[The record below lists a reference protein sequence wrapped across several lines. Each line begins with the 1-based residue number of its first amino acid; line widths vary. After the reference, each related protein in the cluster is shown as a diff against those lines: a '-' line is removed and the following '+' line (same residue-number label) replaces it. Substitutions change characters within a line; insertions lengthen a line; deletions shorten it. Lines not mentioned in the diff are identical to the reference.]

1 MIFFSEFDGSKKNEY
16 NFFQIAKGYSKEI
29 IFYARSMSNFFKKE
43 YREGWGK
50 VDNAIKAN
58 GLQD

>member
-16 NFFQIAKGYSKEI
+16 NFFKLPKDIQIISMQ
-29 IFYARSMSNFFKKE
+29 SMSNFFRKSIGK
-43 YREGWGK
+43 GWGK
-50 VDNAIKAN
+50 WITAIKAN